1 MKVQSS
7 NKQTFY
13 NTTLENGCDCP
24 DFTHRQKAQ
33 NRLSCNCELWYKCSK
48 CSCKHQRDNLAQI
61 MLEAVS
67 ND

>member
-13 NTTLENGCDCP
+13 EVSLEKCSCP
-24 DFTHRQKAQ
+24 DFTHRTKAE

>member
-13 NTTLENGCDCP
+13 NTTLEGCDCP
-24 DFTHRQKAQ
+24 DFTHREKAQ

-48 CSCKHQRDNLAQI
+48 CSCKHQRDNLAKI
-61 MLEAVS
+61 MLEVVS